1 MTEIDLGD
9 SEPGTGLFALVIT
22 VVDILT
28 EALEREAVRRME
40 HDQLSDAEIERV
52 GRQLQA
58 IEQEI
63 ETIIEEEGLEA
74 EVDRLRGDLDSL
86 LTEAIE
92 EVPIDEQIDLPT
104 QGGGRR

>member
-1 MTEIDLGD
+1 MTEIDLDD
-9 SEPGTGLFALVIT
+9 SDPSTGLFALVIT

-92 EVPIDEQIDLPT
+92 EVPMDEQIDLPA
-104 QGGGRR
+104 QGGEQQ